1 MTADAEYKSPNQNLI
16 ARANF
21 VWGHL
26 GESAILSEI
35 NRKSS
40 SASGYPTKPVAEKA
54 VSYAGEVGYNVGSF
68 FGGKAPRIY
77 PFVRYEYYNPME
89 DVEPNKGQLADK
101 RFQSSVITAGL
112 NYYPL
117 PNLVVKADY
126 SNRNIGWGDYNAENT
141 VSIGIAYIGWFI
153 KK

>member
-1 MTADAEYKSPNQNLI
+1 
-16 ARANF
+16 
-21 VWGHL
+21 
-26 GESAILSEI
+26 
-35 NRKSS
+35 
-40 SASGYPTKPVAEKA
+40 
-54 VSYAGEVGYNVGSF
+54 
-68 FGGKAPRIY
+68 
-77 PFVRYEYYNPME
+77 ME